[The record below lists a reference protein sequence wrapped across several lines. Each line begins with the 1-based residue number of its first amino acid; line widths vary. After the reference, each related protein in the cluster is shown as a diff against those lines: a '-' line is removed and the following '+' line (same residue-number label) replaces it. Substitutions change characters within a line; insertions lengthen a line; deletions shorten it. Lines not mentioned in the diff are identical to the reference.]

1 MVGWPH
7 NSMDMSLSILREMVK
22 DREAWCAVVHGLT
35 ESDVTEQLNIN
46 KYQSFESCNFGN
58 SYYILIS
65 PTGLANAGDGSI
77 LKKVNGIS
85 CESRSIV
92 SDSLD
97 PIDYTVHGIL
107 QDRILAWVVFS
118 FSRGSSQPRD

>member
-7 NSMDMSLSILREMVK
+7 DSMDMSLSILQEMMK
-22 DREAWCAVVHGLT
+22 DREAWCAAVHGLT

-65 PTGLANAGDGSI
+65 PSGLANAGDGYI
-77 LKKVNGIS
+77 LKNVNGLS
-85 CESRSIV
+85 CESCSVV
-92 SDSLD
+92 SDSL
-97 PIDYTVHGIL
+97 
-107 QDRILAWVVFS
+107 
-118 FSRGSSQPRD
+118 